1 MHQHHP
7 VSFHDSAFSTLAFH
21 LYHTGNQDGFQPNLE
36 THLLPLLS
44 MKTEDT
50 FLEFNSRD
58 LLFCLKDVIFLPS
71 FVAIPLQEE
80 LVDGK
85 INDNFV
91 LELDFEPFNAT
102 FPCPFHSASIGNG
115 VQFLNR
121 HLSPIMFRTKDSL
134 QPLLDSL
141 QAHKY
146 KGHTLMINDR
156 VQTFSNLQSAL
167 AMTKDYLSKLA
178 SDTLYSEFE
187 YVLQGMDF
195 ERGWGDT
202 IEQVLEMMHLFLDFL
217 QAPDHYALETFLG
230 REPMVFNVAILS
242 PHGYFGQAN
251 VLGLPDIGGQVVYI
265 LDQVCA
271 LENEMLLQIKKQ
283 GLDFTPRI
291 LIFTRL
297 IANAKGTTCNQ
308 RLERV
313 SGTDHTHILRVQF
326 RSELGTLSKWNS
338 RFLVWTYLET
348 YVEAVAS
355 EIVAE
360 LQGHPTSIIGNYS
373 DGNLVA
379 SLLAYKMGNRLI
391 ALHSS
396 IEKLL
401 FDPEQTN
408 ECVGSLKDKS
418 KPVIFSMARLDK
430 VKNIIGL
437 VECFGKNNILRELVN
452 LVVVAGYIDV
462 KKSNERAEI
471 AEIEKMHELMKN
483 II

>member
-1 MHQHHP
+1 MEPQNIDTDLP
-7 VSFHDSAFSTLAFH
+7 SLRFDFTAILFHIDNTSLQPMNTMKSPPTDDSRRSPKASAMPTTPMARQRISTMP
-21 LYHTGNQDGFQPNLE
+21 T
-36 THLLPLLS
+36 LPP
-44 MKTEDT
+44 M
-50 FLEFNSRD
+50 
-58 LLFCLKDVIFLPS
+58 DVIFLPS
-71 FVAIPLQEE
+71 FVAIPVRPRPGVWEYLQEE

-202 IEQVLEMMHLFLDFL
+202 IE

-379 SLLAYKMGNRLI
+379 SLLAYKMGVTRCTITHALEKTKYLKSYLYWKKFEDISHFSCQFTFDLI
-391 ALHSS
+391 AGYNVDFTITSTYQEITGTKNTVRQYESHTSFIFPGS
-396 IEKLL
+396 IGL
-401 FDPEQTN
+401 
-408 ECVGSLKDKS
+408 
-418 KPVIFSMARLDK
+418 SMA
-430 VKNIIGL
+430 
-437 VECFGKNNILRELVN
+437 
-452 LVVVAGYIDV
+452 
-462 KKSNERAEI
+462 
-471 AEIEKMHELMKN
+471 LMF
-483 II
+483 